1 MNRPPTSFSHSS
13 RGMTRRPVIGGAPRR
28 GKPFAKCWRSGS
40 ARGPPPGVACSVS
53 ETLRFMVASRPSY
66 SPATRLSPRR
76 IACSTRAISSQTPA
90 WSSVRSG
97 GFGPV
102 SEYRPGPLQLLRGG
116 DDHRVELTRF
126 SGHFQ
131 SEVSRRSPRCQ
142 VHMRRT
148 RRSFGG
154 RSSIWCGQGGQLR
167 SWRRSSS
174 PRLERSGTGSSKQT

>member
-53 ETLRFMVASRPSY
+53 ETLRFMAASRPSY

-76 IACSTRAISSQTPA
+76 IACSTRVISSQTPA
-90 WSSVRSG
+90 WSSARSG

-116 DDHRVELTRF
+116 DDHRDLDRSAPCPKCLPEAAMRVAPGAGRRRGLMARIDVDEQGAAGVQSDRHL
-126 SGHFQ
+126 SGKL
-131 SEVSRRSPRCQ
+131 RRVFPP
-142 VHMRRT
+142 T
-148 RRSFGG
+148 
-154 RSSIWCGQGGQLR
+154 LR
-167 SWRRSSS
+167 
-174 PRLERSGTGSSKQT
+174 